1 VRVLHVISRLNVGGT
16 PKYIGNLIEGLRDE
30 GYEVLL
36 ATGHV
41 EASEIEDPIVKNN
54 YVVRVPHLRRSI
66 SVFHDLKAFLEI
78 RTLIKKYEPDIIHSH
93 AFKAGLLVRLNAR
106 KIPKIHTVHGHLFA
120 NPEFNRFEV
129 FVIKVLEKI
138 LARKTDMVIT
148 VGQRV
153 GKDLVEFGIVGKSKL
168 TSIAPGLI
176 PFTSNS
182 KKHFDILAKNNI
194 HLEEKPII
202 GWMGRFT
209 EVKNPS
215 RVFEL
220 ALIRNDL
227 FFIVAGSG
235 HLYHNYINHN
245 LPNLLL
251 LEWADTETIFN
262 SIDILLSTSHNEG
275 MPLLLIEAVMAGIP
289 VVANDVGSVG
299 EIISDGHNG
308 ILCDGTI
315 LSYSEA
321 LDEILRMMKDSK
333 IEFDQH
339 RARAVERFSLK
350 NLVDSHTAI
359 YKEIYSD

>member
-1 VRVLHVISRLNVGGT
+1 VKVLHVISRLNVGGT
-16 PKYIGNLIEGLRDE
+16 PKYIGNLIEGLLDE

-54 YVVRVPHLRRSI
+54 YVVKVPHLRRAI

-78 RTLIKKYEPDIIHSH
+78 RTIIKKFEPDIIHSH
-93 AFKAGLLVRLNAR
+93 TFKAGLLVRLSTR

-129 FVIKVLEKI
+129 NVIKVIEKI
-138 LARKTDMVIT
+138 LARKTEIVVT

-153 GKDLVEFGIVGKSKL
+153 GNDLVDFGIVGKSK
-168 TSIAPGLI
+168 TRSIPPGLV

-182 KKHFDILAKNNI
+182 KKDFDVLAKNNI
-194 HLEEKPII
+194 RLEEKPIV

-220 ALIRNDL
+220 ALFRSDL

-235 HLYHNYINHN
+235 HLYHNYIDHN

-299 EIISDGHNG
+299 EIVSDGDNG
-308 ILCDGTI
+308 ILCNDSI

-321 LDEILRMMKDSK
+321 LDEILRMINDSK
-333 IEFDQH
+333 IEFDLC
-339 RARAVERFSLK
+339 RARAIERFSLK

-359 YKEIYSD
+359 YNEFYSD